1 MRDPNTTSP
10 FTARRRALVAVLCAA
25 LSLGACSKDGPG
37 GGHGSGDRGAD
48 DHEVLELRYQGF
60 AGAVSVAELAED
72 LGYLAPIKLSYVGN
86 TISGPQDIQ
95 TVVTGDTDVGHA
107 FNGAVIKLIAA
118 GAPLRA
124 VVGSYGVDAKR
135 WSGFYVTEDS
145 PIKGARDLLGK
156 KVAMNTLGAHHEL
169 MLKEYLSRQGLTSAE
184 IAQVTLVVLPPVSAE
199 LALRQKQVDV
209 AVLGDV
215 LRDKALERGGIR
227 ALFSDHDLFGE
238 FTAGSYVLTTRF
250 LRENPNT
257 ARKFVEAAARAVE
270 WARSAPRDEV
280 VARLRSII
288 ERRQRN
294 EDASVVTYWT
304 SMGVAGRGGLLS
316 AKEYQIWIDWLVKD
330 GELKAG
336 QIKAED
342 LFTNELNPFAATQVR

>member
-1 MRDPNTTSP
+1 MRDSHT
-10 FTARRRALVAVLCAA
+10 TARFTVARRSLVAALCAA
-25 LSLGACSKDGPG
+25 LSLAACAKAEPG
-37 GGHGSGDRGAD
+37 GGPGNGDGAAGGY
-48 DHEVLELRYQGF
+48 EVLELRYQGF
-60 AGAVSVAELAED
+60 VGAVSVLELAED
-72 LGYLAPIKLSYVGN
+72 LGYLAPIKLNYVGN

-145 PIKGARDLLGK
+145 PIRSARDLIGK

-184 IAQVTLVVLPPVSAE
+184 IAQVTLVVLPPVSTE
-199 LALRQKQVDV
+199 QALRQKQVDV

-227 ALFSDHDLFGE
+227 ALFSDFELFGE

-250 LRENPNT
+250 LRENPNST
-257 ARKFVEAAARAVE
+257 RKLVEAAARAIE
-270 WARSAPRDEV
+270 WARAAPRDEA

-294 EDASVVTYWT
+294 EDASVVKYWT
-304 SMGVAGRGGLLS
+304 SMGVAGKGGLLS
-316 AKEYQIWIDWLVKD
+316 AKEYKIWINWLVKD
-330 GELKAG
+330 GEIKAG
-336 QIKAED
+336 QIKPED
-342 LFTNELNPFAATQVR
+342 LYTNQLNPFAATPAQ

>member
-1 MRDPNTTSP
+1 MRDPHTTAR
-10 FTARRRALVAVLCAA
+10 FTARRRSLLAVLCAA
-25 LSLGACSKDGPG
+25 LSLGACSKDAPG
-37 GGHGSGDRGAD
+37 GGDRGAEEY
-48 DHEVLELRYQGF
+48 EVLELRYQGF

-72 LGYLAPIKLSYVGN
+72 LGYLAPIKLNYVGN

-95 TVVTGDTDVGHA
+95 TVVTGDTDIGSA

-124 VVGSYGVDAKR
+124 VVGSYGVDAQR

-145 PIKGARDLLGK
+145 PLKTARDLIGK

-169 MLKEYLSRQGLTSAE
+169 MLKEHLSRQGLTSAE

-199 LALRQKQVDV
+199 QALRQRQVDV
-209 AVLGDV
+209 SVLGDV

-250 LRENPNT
+250 LKENPNS
-257 ARKFVEAAARAVE
+257 ARKFVEAAARAIE
-270 WARSAPRDEV
+270 WARSTPRDEV
-280 VARLRSII
+280 VARLRGII

-294 EDASVVTYWT
+294 EDASVVKYWT
-304 SMGVAGRGGLLS
+304 SMGVAGKGGLLS
-316 AKEYQIWIDWLVKD
+316 AKEYQVWIDWLVKD
-330 GELKAG
+330 GELKEG
-336 QIKAED
+336 QIKPED
-342 LFTNELNPFAATQVR
+342 LYTNQLNPFAAAQAQ